1 MGFWRVENLRRG
13 LSGRYA
19 GLHAD
24 WVGGGGGGEAEGR
37 WWRLC
42 LSLEQGKRR
51 EVSVVVNRVVG
62 RISRFVWVKE
72 CPEGFM

>member
-1 MGFWRVENLRRG
+1 MGWGFG
-13 LSGRYA
+13 GSKTSGEVCQVDM
-19 GLHAD
+19 L
-24 WVGGGGGGEAEGR
+24 V
-37 WWRLC
+37 RLC